1 MQSSLKWTEIPKGK
15 KTEKNIKERTS
26 LEIQNADSRSSKA
39 RKQRKAEQRKSKGR
53 IQDEAPK

>member
-1 MQSSLKWTEIPKGK
+1 MKRGEMMRSSIKWTEIPKGK

-39 RKQRKAEQRKSKGR
+39 RKQRKAE
-53 IQDEAPK
+53 